1 MLILS
6 QNYIQHIYYWFSLL
20 FLQRK
25 REFMKKLF
33 LLTILLFSITLTFAQ
48 EVRGKIVIAGT
59 LNPLENVNIVNLNQV
74 IGAATDNKGEFSI
87 TAQANDTL
95 HLSYLGYKS
104 LKVRVT
110 NDWINFESI
119 AKIEM
124 TELALAL
131 EEVVVSELRLTG
143 YLELDIKQVPIQSNV
158 RYSISGLS
166 STGYESS
173 PSSPSTVT
181 KVLGALFNP
190 ADFLHNLFGK
200 KPKEMRKLRKMK
212 EDDEIRNLLASR
224 FDREMLMA
232 LLQVDKV
239 DLDLLVSECNYS
251 KDFFRTANDLQILD
265 AISECY
271 EEYRVLNRSS
281 LKRL

>member
-1 MLILS
+1 MLFCISVSFS
-6 QNYIQHIYYWFSLL
+6 Q
-20 FLQRK
+20 K
-25 REFMKKLF
+25 VK
-33 LLTILLFSITLTFAQ
+33 
-48 EVRGKIVIAGT
+48 GKIVIAGS
-59 LNPLENVNIVNLNQV
+59 LNPLESVNIVNLNQV
-74 IGAATDNKGEFSI
+74 IGTTTDEKGEFAI
-87 TAQANDTL
+87 KATVNDTL

-143 YLELDIKQVPIQSNV
+143 YLELDIKQVPIQNNV
-158 RYSISGLS
+158 RYSISGLP

-173 PSSPSTVT
+173 PSTPSTVT
-181 KVLGALFNP
+181 KVLGAIFNP
-190 ADFLHNLFGK
+190 ADFLHNHFGK
-200 KPKEMRKLRKMK
+200 KPREMRKLRKMK

-239 DLDLLVSECNYS
+239 DLDLLISECNYS
-251 KDFFRTANDLQILD
+251 KDFLRTANDLQILD

-271 EEYRVLNRSS
+271 EEYKVLNRSS
-281 LKRL
+281 KKRL